1 MAGPLTSM
9 SIRVKLM
16 TRNRGTEQGKQS
28 RVDGKRRHR
37 MHAMRCFIIHY
48 SGIPDKKY
56 PSKCAGV
63 WYLQTSRHQSAC
75 CAAKLVMSQ
84 ATRAVF
90 ICMTLFIASTT
101 SPSTQ

>member
-1 MAGPLTSM
+1 MM
-9 SIRVKLM
+9 
-16 TRNRGTEQGKQS
+16 E
-28 RVDGKRRHR
+28 
-37 MHAMRCFIIHY
+37 
-48 SGIPDKKY
+48 SGILLSAPAATEFSLAGTTIKGAEGILGKKY
-56 PSKCAGV
+56 PSKFTGV

-90 ICMTLFIASTT
+90 ICITLFIASTT